1 MLFNTTEDKTAIQI
15 QFFEQ
20 SRTILWNPRIFM
32 NLNKIKG
39 DSDAGDDFWMLVPDV
54 VYQNGHNRHQHLTVV
69 TNIFCLQ
76 YRSPHIDLYTKE

>member
-1 MLFNTTEDKTAIQI
+1 
-15 QFFEQ
+15 
-20 SRTILWNPRIFM
+20 M

-39 DSDAGDDFWMLVPDV
+39 DSDAGYDFWMLVPDV